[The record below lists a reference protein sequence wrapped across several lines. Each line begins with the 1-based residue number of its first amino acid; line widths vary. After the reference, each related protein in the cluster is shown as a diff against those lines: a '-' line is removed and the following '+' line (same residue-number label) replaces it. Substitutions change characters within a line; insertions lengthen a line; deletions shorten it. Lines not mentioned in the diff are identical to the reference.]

1 MHPRVHPHHS
11 PLLDPGIAEAL
22 AALLDVLAGQIER
35 GTEAIDPQTRLTAV
49 SLARTANC
57 ADPSPSAAGRSCARS
72 PSVNTNSAST
82 RSPRDIPKPSQQ
94 VQGPPPG
101 GTHTASTLEPHDPL
115 LKGSSAA
122 GRARCITRS
131 RPSWVLRP
139 YLPGFRRFTLEFMT
153 QTRQEPEEELKSD
166 IVG

>member
-1 MHPRVHPHHS
+1 MWCCPGLAVERPDVGCDEPAPLGRRDPFGPSPSEWPPLHPRVHPHHS

-57 ADPSPSAAGRSCARS
+57 ADPSPSAAAAVPAPRRSTRTR
-72 PSVNTNSAST
+72 PRT

-101 GTHTASTLEPHDPL
+101 GTHTASTLEPHDP
-115 LKGSSAA
+115 
-122 GRARCITRS
+122 C
-131 RPSWVLRP
+131 
-139 YLPGFRRFTLEFMT
+139 
-153 QTRQEPEEELKSD
+153 
-166 IVG
+166 